1 MKGKNSSLE
10 SKLKSKDAI
19 IENLTMQL
27 LSSDLNN
34 LLMKSSECNLHE
46 TLNDKPVYHNKYE
59 CSGNGNIIIIFEQ
72 KSRYRWKFNAEGTTF
87 SKRFIQEKG
96 TTFSKRF
103 IQEKDLSKNHCVI
116 MDNFRVVPVK
126 PFLRILM
133 TL

>member
-1 MKGKNSSLE
+1 MKVKNSSLE

-19 IENLTMQL
+19 IEYLTMQL

-46 TLNDKPVYHNKYE
+46 ALNDKPIYHNKYE
-59 CSGNGNIIIIFEQ
+59 CSGNGNIIIISEQ
-72 KSRYRWKFNAEGTTF
+72 KSRYRWKFNAEWTTF
-87 SKRFIQEKG
+87 SKK
-96 TTFSKRF
+96 F
-103 IQEKDLSKNHCVI
+103 IQEKDLCKNHCVI